1 MQRLHHPI
9 RAIREP
15 FGTAGLIIAC
25 IALVLALTGAAFAA
39 AGFSGKQKK
48 EVEKIA
54 KKFSGKP
61 GAAGAQ
67 GPAGAAGKNGS
78 NGAPGANGKSVT
90 VAEIAEGEEA
100 CEERGGAMVR
110 QEGSVGTEVCNGE
123 RGREGSPWTAGGT
136 LPSGKT
142 ETGTFAFVGVK
153 ENSFARTPISFPIE
167 LAAPVAEIGGE
178 CDQAGHPECLF
189 HYVTREEAEHENGK
203 TPPAACQ
210 GTVEEPKA
218 AKGKLCV
225 YEGGGFGLSTEE
237 PAFPTTPGGLQ
248 GFGRAGATLEFFFKE
263 EPSGS
268 GEFVTGAMRGSW
280 AVTAP

>member
-1 MQRLHHPI
+1 MQRLRHPI

-39 AGFSGKQKK
+39 AGLSGKQKK

-67 GPAGAAGKNGS
+67 GPAGAAGKDGS

-142 ETGTFAFVGVK
+142 ETGVYFVKPPEGTAFI
-153 ENSFARTPISFPIE
+153 NAPLSINIP
-167 LAAPVAEIGGE
+167 LAAPLHQDDSCGTS
-178 CDQAGHPECLF
+178 GHPECIV
-189 HYVTREEAEHENGK
+189 HYVTLSEQQAHAS
-203 TPPAACQ
+203 TACS
-210 GTVEEPKA
+210 GSVGAPSA
-218 AKGKLCV
+218 AKGNLCI
-225 YEGGGFGLSTEE
+225 YEGESFGSVKQAFSVTPNEGSGVGKAGAVLTFEFMEEE
-237 PAFPTTPGGLQ
+237 PTPGNIIFLSGRIQ
-248 GFGRAGATLEFFFKE
+248 GT
-263 EPSGS
+263 
-268 GEFVTGAMRGSW
+268 W